1 MREGAGCMPRRCN
14 RVEELHNWIMN
25 EKAKRNEVL
34 REMVSGAKLRSR
46 SRRTEKHPVE
56 TKREAGS

>member
-1 MREGAGCMPRRCN
+1 MPRRCN